1 MAVKKA
7 RAEEKTF
14 DQQLMRVKEIV
25 AALEGSGAEQ
35 VDLETGA
42 KLYREASACL
52 AFCRARLESVR
63 NEIENSDTGEIAED
77 MAGSPAEKPG
87 TGAAEADNIP
97 F

>member
-7 RAEEKTF
+7 VAEEKTF

-25 AALEGSGAEQ
+25 AALEGNGAGQ

-42 KLYREASACL
+42 RLYREASACL

-77 MAGSPAEKPG
+77 MAGSPAERPY
-87 TGAAEADNIP
+87 TGGSDADIIP